1 MSGTD
6 TRVAPAA
13 TLRTAAGGESTR
25 WVAARCREVPWLTA
39 ATVFTTVAGA
49 ALQVLPVLL
58 LGRVVDGVV
67 EGDGRSVLVTT
78 GILMAAAALLGAAAT
93 AVSTYLIGRLGADL
107 LAQLREAAV
116 RAVLG
121 MPSARIEQVGRGD
134 VLSRVGDDV
143 AVLSRGIRT
152 AIPTV
157 FSAGVLVAIA
167 TVGMFGLDWRLGLA
181 GAGALPAYAL
191 ALRWYLPRSAPLY
204 QQQRVAQ
211 ADRAQALI
219 SGLNGID
226 TVRAYRLEGAFREQ
240 VTDKSWRVREL
251 GIQVFRIFGRFVGRE
266 NRAEFIGL
274 VLILVVGYVLLETGA
289 ATLGDVSAAPLMFHR
304 LFTPLGAIMFTFD
317 EAQKSGAS
325 LTRLVGV
332 LGESSER
339 RLVGDAPVASG
350 GPVPHAV
357 TVEGL
362 TFGYPGAEEPVL
374 RDVSLSIPVGGSLAL
389 VGATGA
395 GKSTLAALIAGI
407 GTPQAGSVRIGPHD
421 LAYLD
426 EAGARALVS
435 ILTQE
440 THVFSGPLAEDLRL
454 SAPAAT
460 DTELMDALRVVG
472 ARPWV
477 EELPDGLDTTVGE
490 GGERLD
496 VTKVAQIALARLVL
510 NQAGVVVLDES
521 TAEAG
526 ERGRRRAGEVRAGR
540 VLRPDHAVRGAP
552 AHPGDGGGPHRRAG
566 RGTRGGAG
574 NPRGTGRPG
583 RPVRAPVAR
592 LARGQLGT
600 PWVGDPPTLLRWKD
614 DESPMTDPTART
626 VLLSAAGL
634 DDVRRRTG
642 DHSDR
647 TITEACAIGLSYW
660 ATGTSPDGI
669 DLTPSTLFA
678 DVLRW
683 VGEGGT
689 APAGFGRSGRTAAA
703 SGPPRT

>member
-6 TRVAPAA
+6 TGVAPAV
-13 TLRTAAGGESTR
+13 LRTASGREASR
-25 WVAARCREVPWLTA
+25 WVAAHCREVPGLTA

-67 EGDGRSVLVTT
+67 EGEPRSVLVTV
-78 GILMAAAALLGAAAT
+78 GALMVAAALLGAAAT

-107 LAQLREAAV
+107 LARLREGAV

-157 FSAGVLVAIA
+157 FSAGVLVFIA

-181 GAGALPAYAL
+181 GAGALPAYGL

-204 QQQRVAQ
+204 RKQRVAQ

-226 TVRAYRLEGAFREQ
+226 TVRAYRLEDAFREQ
-240 VTDKSWRVREL
+240 VTRESWRVRDL
-251 GIQVFRIFGRFVGRE
+251 GIEVFRFFGRFVGRE

-274 VLILVVGYVLLETGA
+274 VLILVVGYALLEADA
-289 ATLGDVSAAPLMFHR
+289 ATLGEVSAAPLMFHR

-332 LGESSER
+332 LGEDAED
-339 RLVGDAPVASG
+339 RLVGDSAVAS
-350 GPVPHAV
+350 PDAASYPV

-362 TFGYPGAEEPVL
+362 TFRYPDTEEPVL
-374 RDVSLSIPVGGSLAL
+374 WDVDLTIPAGGSLAL

-407 GTPQAGSVRIGPHD
+407 GTPQAGSVRVGSTD
-421 LAYLD
+421 LVGLD

-440 THVFSGPLAEDLRL
+440 THVFAGPLADDLRL
-454 SAPAAT
+454 AAPEAT
-460 DTELMDALRVVG
+460 DAELMEALRTVG
-472 ARPWV
+472 ADGWV
-477 EELPDGLDTTVGE
+477 DALPDGLNTMVGE

-496 VTKVAQIALARLVL
+496 VTKVAQIALARLAL
-510 NQAGVVVLDES
+510 GRSPVVVLDES

-526 ERGRRRAGEVRAGR
+526 SEGAAELERAVRAACSGRTTLFVAHRLTQAMAADRIAVLDAGR
-540 VLRPDHAVRGAP
+540 VVEQGTHEELVAL
-552 AHPGDGGGPHRRAG
+552 GGRY
-566 RGTRGGAG
+566 
-574 NPRGTGRPG
+574 
-583 RPVRAPVAR
+583 AR
-592 LARGQLGT
+592 LWRAWR
-600 PWVGDPPTLLRWKD
+600 
-614 DESPMTDPTART
+614 
-626 VLLSAAGL
+626 
-634 DDVRRRTG
+634 
-642 DHSDR
+642 
-647 TITEACAIGLSYW
+647 
-660 ATGTSPDGI
+660 
-669 DLTPSTLFA
+669 
-678 DVLRW
+678 
-683 VGEGGT
+683 EG
-689 APAGFGRSGRTAAA
+689 S
-703 SGPPRT
+703 